1 MDAAL
6 VWPDD
11 PEAEEQVPASDLIG
25 ITIPTDPADVTGIV
39 WAADEIRLRSTADI
53 KAATTGI
60 NNAALSSEI
69 EKFVRDGQLIIR
81 MNGVEYNVLGAEI
94 Q

>member
-1 MDAAL
+1 MAL
-6 VWPDD
+6 
-11 PEAEEQVPASDLIG
+11 
-25 ITIPTDPADVTGIV
+25 PTAIH
-39 WAADEIRLRSTADI
+39 
-53 KAATTGI
+53 
-60 NNAALSSEI
+60 NAALSSEEDI